1 MLLELADRLEANIEP
16 IAQLISRE
24 MGKPI
29 RLSRVRELVGAV
41 DKLRFFA
48 GAARLLHGDVT
59 GASPAHLLD
68 LTIPEPVGVAA
79 LIIPWNDPVDLTVRK
94 LGAALAA
101 GCTVVVKSSEET
113 PASTAAFLH
122 LCDDL
127 PGLEPGVINLLHGRG
142 DTTGAAL
149 VAHPG
154 VDKVSFT
161 GSTETGMVIMA
172 AAAKRLANVS
182 VECGGKAPSLVF
194 GDCDMAKAVDALA
207 YGAFLYT
214 GQSCTAATR
223 IIVQRDS
230 YDAFAEAFVA
240 RARSLPVGNPLD
252 EGTLVGP
259 LVSARQVARVSRFLD
274 GIPADGGEILTGG
287 TIEGQYLQPTVVAG
301 LRPDAAA
308 AREEIFGPVVALF
321 GVDSED
327 EAIELANSVRYG
339 LGASVWTSDINRAV
353 RIARQ
358 LEFGDVWINTH
369 YVRQVETPFGGWK
382 ESGIGR
388 ELGLAGVRE
397 YLAERRVCIDT
408 APTFHLAD
416 WFEGADR
423 EIQATPDQAR
433 RLDVRWRRMTRPAA
447 VTSPSTTAATSS
459 PCSARATSIW
469 CGSSR
474 NSEAPRRAS
483 QRRSHASPIISR
495 SGAGAGASIASC
507 SRRFATLNAAP
518 SAAAPSARAARTT
531 ASDASS
537 WRGTASR
544 TARSSSHM
552 RADTSART
560 SASGISVTV
569 APRWSANATRPS
581 RDSMRSASRT
591 GISDSPSDSASARRR
606 SRSPGASAPAMIC
619 SRSCS

>member
-1 MLLELADRLEANIEP
+1 MIEVRHLIGGEWVAGPPAFDVIACDDGSVLAQSPEADEALVDRAVTAARAALPAWKARRAADRAAVLLELADRLEANIEP

-127 PGLEPGVINLLHGRG
+127 PGLEPGVINLVHGRG
-142 DTTGAAL
+142 DATGAAL

-154 VDKVSFT
+154 VDKISFT

-194 GDCDMAKAVDALA
+194 GDCDLDKAVDALA

-287 TIEGQYLQPTVVAG
+287 TIDGQYLQPTVVAG
-301 LRPDAAA
+301 LRPDAPA

-321 GVDSED
+321 AVDSED
-327 EAIELANSVRYG
+327 EAIALANSVRYG

-353 RIARQ
+353 RVARQ

-423 EIQATPDQAR
+423 
-433 RLDVRWRRMTRPAA
+433 
-447 VTSPSTTAATSS
+447 
-459 PCSARATSIW
+459 
-469 CGSSR
+469 
-474 NSEAPRRAS
+474 
-483 QRRSHASPIISR
+483 
-495 SGAGAGASIASC
+495 
-507 SRRFATLNAAP
+507 
-518 SAAAPSARAARTT
+518 
-531 ASDASS
+531 
-537 WRGTASR
+537 
-544 TARSSSHM
+544 
-552 RADTSART
+552 
-560 SASGISVTV
+560 
-569 APRWSANATRPS
+569 
-581 RDSMRSASRT
+581 
-591 GISDSPSDSASARRR
+591 
-606 SRSPGASAPAMIC
+606 
-619 SRSCS
+619 